1 MQKNLCKILSCKGGF
16 ILSTLQSCLEKT
28 IVKYKD
34 KNIEVRAKEIEFGC
48 WETWIKD
55 LNTGREKNGAYCPG
69 NPDYFIFDP
78 KEKIW
83 IFKKQLKI
91 DAFVKS
97 LIYKNSI

>member
-1 MQKNLCKILSCKGGF
+1 M
-16 ILSTLQSCLEKT
+16 STYQNCLEKT

-55 LNTGREKNGAYCPG
+55 LNTGREKTGPYCPG

-78 KEKIW
+78 KEEIW

-91 DAFVKS
+91 N
-97 LIYKNSI
+97 L